1 MTYEDLS
8 IYKWQ
13 KIREVVNE
21 NLSDIDTQVSIIS
34 IIYGM
39 SEEKVLAL
47 PMSKYNKLAN
57 GITFLLK
64 SPEAHTNPARTIKI
78 NKQKYTIIKD
88 GNEMTAAQFIDYN
101 SWVKEDADANLHH
114 ILATF
119 LVPKG
124 KDYNQG
130 YDTEEVAKDIQHHL
144 DVQTAIDLCFF
155 LQKRQKRSLLRSL
168 RFSAVKAKVLAKLG
182 KKELRGKMKELS
194 QKLTLLTKSG
204 SGFP

>member
-1 MTYEDLS
+1 MDYSS
-8 IYKWQ
+8 ISIFKWQ

-21 NLSDIDTQVSIIS
+21 NLSDIDTQVRIIS

-39 SEEKVLAL
+39 SEQKVLAL

-119 LVPKG
+119 LVPRG
-124 KDYNQG
+124 KDYAQG
-130 YDTEEVAKDIQHHL
+130 YDTEEVAQEIQHHL

-155 LQKRQKRSLLRSL
+155 LQKRQRRSLMRSV
-168 RFSAVKAKVLAKLG
+168 RYSIVKARVLARLG
-182 KKELRGKMKELS
+182 KKEIRQKMKELS
-194 QKLTLLTKSG
+194 QRLTPLTKSG
-204 SGFP
+204 DL